1 MKRYLSSFAA
11 AALLCGFNLN
21 AQSVA
26 DSNPGYFDFSNFMA
40 FDTEG
45 AKVEVNINGPLLK
58 LATALVRDESPE
70 AANLIEGL
78 KMLRVRVYTV
88 TDENREGF
96 AQSVKEI
103 SEKLNTEKWDQLVR
117 VNDGDSNVGI
127 FARMPSDE
135 AISGLVISVAEADEA
150 VFINI
155 VGDIEL
161 DSIAD
166 LGRHLD
172 IPALDKLRELEKS
185 VEES

>member
-1 MKRYLSSFAA
+1 MKRIISFLTAV
-11 AALLCGFNLN
+11 ALLCGSGLN
-21 AQSVA
+21 AQSDVE
-26 DSNPGYFDFSNFMA
+26 SNPGYFDFSDFM
-40 FDTEG
+40 TLNSKG
-45 AKVEVNINGPLLK
+45 AKVEVNLNKPLLK
-58 LATALVRDESPE
+58 LATTLVRNESPE
-70 AANLIEGL
+70 AADLTRGL
-78 KMLRVRVYTV
+78 QMVRVRVYSV

-96 AQSVKEI
+96 AQSVRDI
-103 SEKLNTEKWDQLVR
+103 TEKLNGDQWDQLVR

-135 AISGLVISVAEADEA
+135 AIFGLVISVAEKDEA

-172 IPALDKLRELEKS
+172 LPGLDKLRELEKP